1 MGFSVI
7 VSQWHPVMLLS
18 AYKVSYAQFKGPCT
32 ASGPIHVWIEGS
44 VCFLCQMHERLEMP
58 LCAFHVQEGIPPFFL
73 LGERFFAWLQTL
85 SKALENRHSLFWCR
99 VHTHRAPALGN
110 GASSLFL
117 SFSLC
122 LSLARECYRNTNKT
136 KYKTILSSI
145 QKMSKATSL
154 LN

>member
-18 AYKVSYAQFKGPCT
+18 AYKVSSAQFKGPCT

-58 LCAFHVQEGIPPFFL
+58 LCAFHVQEGIPAFFL
-73 LGERFFAWLQTL
+73 LGERLFTWLQTL
-85 SKALENRHSLFWCR
+85 SRALENRHSLFWCR
-99 VHTHRAPALGN
+99 VHTHRGPGPK
-110 GASSLFL
+110 GW
-117 SFSLC
+117 SFFTVLVIFC
-122 LSLARECYRNTNKT
+122 LSLAKECYRNTNKT